1 MKSAY
6 ELAMER
12 LQDSEPQVELSDE
25 QRTELAAIDD
35 KFKAK
40 IAEKEVFLGGL
51 IDQAKAQANFQ
62 EIAELEEQRTREV
75 SRLKEQC
82 DQERQAVRDA
92 AAEG

>member
-12 LQDSEPQVELSDE
+12 LQDSEPKVELSDE
-25 QRTELAAIDD
+25 QRAELGAIDD

-51 IDQAKAQANFQ
+51 LDQAKEQANFQ
-62 EIAELEEQRTREV
+62 EIADIEQQRTREIA
-75 SRLKEQC
+75 RLKEQC
-82 DQERQAVRDA
+82 EEGKQAVRDA
-92 AAEG
+92 AQG